1 MFTLYPITTG
11 DDSDYVTFSRFVTF
25 FQDELE
31 KTVSITINADL
42 KIEDP
47 EDFSVVL
54 QPSNNIEQ
62 PFPVRVNPN
71 EGSTTV
77 TIEDEDGKLN

>member
-1 MFTLYPITTG
+1 M
-11 DDSDYVTFSRFVTF
+11 TF
-25 FQDELE
+25 FLDELE
-31 KTVSITINADL
+31 KTVRITINADL

-54 QPSNNIEQ
+54 QPSNNVEQ

-71 EGSTTV
+71 QGTTTV
-77 TIEDEDGKLN
+77 TIEDEDGKLK